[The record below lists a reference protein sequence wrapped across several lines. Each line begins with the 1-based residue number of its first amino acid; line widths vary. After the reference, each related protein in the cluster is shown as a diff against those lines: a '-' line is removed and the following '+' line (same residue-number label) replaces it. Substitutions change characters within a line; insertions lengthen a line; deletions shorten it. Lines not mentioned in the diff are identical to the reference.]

1 MRANSNRVK
10 ALAVYGED
18 QIRRTIARG
27 EKAVG
32 LGVPGFGISDT
43 GRVSTATAAGAASAA
58 GGEAGG
64 VGVDDWIQQSC
75 GAAVIFRAGCGQQ

>member
-1 MRANSNRVK
+1 LR
-10 ALAVYGED
+10 ALAADGED

-32 LGVPGFGISDT
+32 LGVSRTAIPDA

-64 VGVDDWIQQSC
+64 VGVEDWIQQSC